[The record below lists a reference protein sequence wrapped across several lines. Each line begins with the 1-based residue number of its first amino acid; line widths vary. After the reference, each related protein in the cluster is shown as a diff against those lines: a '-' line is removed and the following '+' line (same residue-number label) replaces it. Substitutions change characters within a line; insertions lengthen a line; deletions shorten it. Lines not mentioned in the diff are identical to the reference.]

1 MNNRDYYGLYG
12 LILGGLVDVT
22 IFLQSA
28 SADVRAV
35 LIKEGGFVESL
46 SAIGYFVGAILVIL
60 IRRKF
65 IYYTYA
71 AFILIL
77 FGLREL
83 DFHNRFTTMS
93 VSKIKFYVSP
103 EVLLLEKVIAIAIV
117 LLLLYI
123 LIRLIKTHFN
133 GLINAI
139 KKGEPSALGV
149 GGGILLI
156 LITKTLDGLSR
167 KLASVNIIVSDNMA
181 KLVETVEEVF
191 ELGIPLMFIIAAAA
205 RFRTAR

>member
-1 MNNRDYYGLYG
+1 MNNRNYYGLYG
-12 LILGGLVDVT
+12 LILGGLVVVT
-22 IFLQSA
+22 IFLQLA
-28 SADVRAV
+28 STDVRAL
-35 LIKEGGFVESL
+35 LIKEGGLIESL
-46 SAIGYFVGAILVIL
+46 SAIGYFVGAMLVIL

-65 IYYTYA
+65 TYYAYV

-103 EVLLLEKVIAIAIV
+103 EVPLLEKVIAVAIV

-139 KKGEPSALGV
+139 KKGEPSALGI

-181 KLVETVEEVF
+181 RLAEAVEEVF